1 MITLTPTATE
11 LVAAVGAGATLVGVD
26 DFSTYPPEVAD
37 LPRVGSFLSPNL
49 EAILRLRPQLVIADD
64 VHADLEASLRDAGIA
79 TLQCDMH
86 GLDDVRRGLVAVGE
100 RLDRADAARA
110 AVVRIDAAVD
120 AAATRRHGAPPRVLL
135 VIDREV
141 GGLGNMVAAGTGSWL
156 DDLVALLGAS
166 NVLSASGVRYPKIS
180 PEEILRA
187 APDVIIDASYVA
199 DPARVAADWADVAS
213 VPAVAAGRVVV
224 LHEPYFLAPSPRVDL
239 ALERLAAA
247 LYP

>member
-110 AVVRIDAAVD
+110 AVVRIDAA
-120 AAATRRHGAPPRVLL
+120 
-135 VIDREV
+135 
-141 GGLGNMVAAGTGSWL
+141 
-156 DDLVALLGAS
+156 
-166 NVLSASGVRYPKIS
+166 
-180 PEEILRA
+180 
-187 APDVIIDASYVA
+187 
-199 DPARVAADWADVAS
+199 
-213 VPAVAAGRVVV
+213 
-224 LHEPYFLAPSPRVDL
+224 
-239 ALERLAAA
+239 
-247 LYP
+247 